1 MQKFSRFLLIS
12 ATLLALSACEGMD
25 TQTRNWLG
33 TGDKDKNKAL
43 DAMPAAGVEGV
54 NATLEKQAT
63 TAMEKGD
70 ISRAQQFYQQLI
82 TSEKGTKDDKIRYKI
97 AYAETLR
104 RLNRTDD
111 ALSAFD
117 EILGEVPNNLDAQE
131 GRGLTLMSMGKA
143 TDAGRVFSDIMK
155 EDSKRWRTLNALGI
169 LFVTKNM
176 VPEAMAYYTEAL
188 KFSADN
194 PAILNN
200 VGLSQAVDKNYPRAI
215 QALEQASRIAKSG
228 ERRRQI
234 DLNLAMVYGASGDVD
249 TAKDI
254 ATKYLQGPS
263 LDNNVG
269 LYAHLAKDD
278 ALAKTYL
285 NMALSGS
292 NTFYERAWDN
302 LDLVEKN
309 TDGSATPKKNN

>member
-1 MQKFSRFLLIS
+1 MRKFSLI
-12 ATLLALSACEGMD
+12 LLATTTLALGACSDLD
-25 TQTRNWLG
+25 TQTRQWLG
-33 TGDKDKNKAL
+33 TGDKDKTKAFNEMEAP
-43 DAMPAAGVEGV
+43 DVQGV
-54 NATLEKQAT
+54 NATIEKQAKE
-63 TAMEKGD
+63 ALDKGD
-70 ISRAQQFYQQLI
+70 VSRAQQFYQQLL
-82 TSEKGTKDDKIRYKI
+82 TSEKGSKADKLGYKI

-104 RLNRTDD
+104 RLNKTED

-117 EILGEVPNNLDAQE
+117 EILQEAPKNLDAQE
-131 GRGLTLMSMGKA
+131 GRGLTLMAMGKA

-155 EDSKRWRTLNALGI
+155 EDGKRWRTLNALGI

-176 VPEAMAYYTEAL
+176 VPEAMAYYTEAM
-188 KFSADN
+188 KFSPDN

-200 VGLSQAVDKNYPRAI
+200 VGLSQAVDKNYTRAI

-234 DLNLAMVYGASGDVD
+234 DLNLAMVYGASGDID
-249 TAKDI
+249 TARDI
-254 ATKYLQGPS
+254 AEKYLQGPA
-263 LDNNVG
+263 LDNNIG

-278 ALAKTYL
+278 DLAKTYL

-292 NTFYERAWDN
+292 TTFYERAWDN

-309 TDGSATPKKNN
+309 TDGSTTLKKKN

>member
-1 MQKFSRFLLIS
+1 MKRFIPFICTALV
-12 ATLLALSACEGMD
+12 LSACD
-25 TQTRNWLG
+25 AQTKNWLG
-33 TGDKDKNKAL
+33 TGKDDKAAAL
-43 DAMPAAGVEGV
+43 DAMPSAGVVGV
-54 NATLEKQAT
+54 NATLEGQAK
-63 TAMEKGD
+63 TALDKGD
-70 ISRAQQFYQQLI
+70 ISRAQQFYQQLL
-82 TSEKGTKDDKIRYKI
+82 TSEKGTKADKLRYKI

-104 RLNRTDD
+104 RLNKTDD

-117 EILGEVPNNLDAQE
+117 EILTEAPDNIDAQE
-131 GRGLTLMSMGKA
+131 GRGLTLMAMGKA

-155 EDSKRWRTLNALGI
+155 TDGKRWRTLNALGI

-176 VPEAMAYYTEAL
+176 IPEAMAYYTEAL
-188 KFSADN
+188 KFSPDN

-200 VGLSQAVDKNYPRAI
+200 VGLSQAVDKNYSRAF

-254 ATKYLQGPS
+254 ATKYLQGPA
-263 LDNNVG
+263 LDNNLG

-292 NTFYERAWDN
+292 TTFYERAWDN
-302 LDLVEKN
+302 LDLVDKN
-309 TDGSATPKKNN
+309 TDGSAPKKN

>member
-1 MQKFSRFLLIS
+1 MQKISRFLLVS
-12 ATLLALSACEGMD
+12 TALLALAACD
-25 TQTRNWLG
+25 DQTKNWLG
-33 TGDKDKNKAL
+33 TGEDDKAKAL
-43 DAMPAAGVEGV
+43 DAMPSADVQGING
-54 NATLEKQAT
+54 TLEAQAK
-63 TAMEKGD
+63 AALDKGD
-70 ISRAQQFYQQLI
+70 VSRAQQFYQQLL
-82 TSEKGTKDDKIRYKI
+82 TSQKGTKADKLRYKI

-104 RLNRTDD
+104 RLNKTDD
-111 ALSAFD
+111 ALSGFD
-117 EILGEVPNNLDAQE
+117 EILAEAPDNLDAQE
-131 GRGLTLMSMGKA
+131 GRGLTLMTMGKA
-143 TDAGRVFSDIMK
+143 TDAGRVFSDIMEK
-155 EDSKRWRTLNALGI
+155 DTKRWRTLNALGI

-188 KFSADN
+188 KFSPDN

-234 DLNLAMVYGASGDVD
+234 DLNLAMVYGASGDID

-254 ATKYLQGPS
+254 ATKYLQGPA

-292 NTFYERAWDN
+292 NTYYERAWDN
-302 LDLVEKN
+302 LDLVDKN
-309 TDGSATPKKNN
+309 TDGSAPKKNQ